1 MLRTAMLPLP
11 HNLAAI
17 VFDFDG
23 VILESAGI
31 KVDAFRDIFSRYPAE
46 VDAIVAYHKENA
58 GMGRIEKLRIIYR
71 DILKKPLSS
80 SDEQQLNQEFADYVV
95 ARVLACPFVPGVLE
109 CLAWS
114 AARYPLFVASGVPQ
128 DELQDIVARRDLA
141 KFFKGVYGSPRNK
154 VQILGDIQ
162 TEHGWA
168 STQLL
173 MVGDALTDSRAA
185 AKAGTAFVGRV
196 AEGGEDIFVDQPKL
210 GVVRDLGELLGALRS
225 PTDSSAPRRE

>member
-1 MLRTAMLPLP
+1 MIPLP
-11 HNLAAI
+11 RDLAAI

-31 KVDAFRDIFSRYPAE
+31 KVNAFRAIFSRYPAA
-46 VDAIVAYHKENA
+46 VDAIVAYHKEHA
-58 GMGRIEKLRIIYR
+58 GMGRIEKLRIIHR
-71 DILKKPLSS
+71 DILKKPLSP

-95 ARVLACPFVPGVLE
+95 GRVLACPLVPGVLE

-141 KFFKGVYGSPRNK
+141 KFFTGVNGSPRNK
-154 VQILGDIQ
+154 VQILGDVRAA
-162 TEHGWA
+162 HGWA
-168 STQLL
+168 PSQLL

-196 AEGGEDIFVDQPKL
+196 AEGDADIFAEQPKL
-210 GVVRDLGELLGALRS
+210 GVVRDLGELLAELRRAL
-225 PTDSSAPRRE
+225 D